1 MSQIELPTYR
11 GPHSPLDLIVV
22 EIIFGCLFEVFQC
35 ISQATGT
42 DTLAGNDTQPRKKM
56 HQPSLKKILVPR

>member
-22 EIIFGCLFEVFQC
+22 EIIFGRLFEVFQR
-35 ISQATGT
+35 ISQTTGT
-42 DTLAGNDTQPRKKM
+42 DTLAGNDTQP
-56 HQPSLKKILVPR
+56 